1 MDIEYCGERMYACI
15 LYLLSI
21 DYPASPCISL
31 INSSSEPMAL
41 LLLWIHGALADV
53 LLQ

>member
-1 MDIEYCGERMYACI
+1 MDIEYYGERMYACI

-21 DYPASPCISL
+21 DYPASPCISP

-41 LLLWIHGALADV
+41 LSLWILVTSADA